1 MGLHD
6 MSQEQVVRRLR
17 LAAVALALSVPA
29 TAGADTVMLAQNTA
43 PAARP
48 GTDTPTTAPRPRRT
62 PSPAPQ
68 QAQAQ
73 QPQAQPQQ
81 PQAPT
86 PPQPQR
92 TEIVRFD
99 NWTVTCLEYADGA
112 AKKSCNAQLQLHQ
125 TNNNQVVLAWTVSIN
140 ESKQFVTV
148 LQTPTGVAIGPG
160 IELQPEK
167 AGKRKLTYDSCE
179 PNRCTST
186 LAMDATLLREVTAAP
201 NAQVVIYALNGQSVQ
216 FNIPIKGFDK
226 ATAHLR
232 ANL

>member
-1 MGLHD
+1 M
-6 MSQEQVVRRLR
+6 
-17 LAAVALALSVPA
+17 
-29 TAGADTVMLAQNTA
+29 AQNT

-48 GTDTPTTAPRPRRT
+48 GGDAPATAPRPRRT
-62 PSPAPQ
+62 PPAQPQ

-73 QPQAQPQQ
+73 GQNQPQQ
-81 PQAPT
+81 PQAQTPAPAPAPPT
-86 PPQPQR
+86 PQR

-112 AKKSCNAQLQLHQ
+112 AKKACSAQLQLHQ
-125 TNNNQVVLAWTVSIN
+125 TNTNQVVLAWTISIN
-140 ESKQFVTV
+140 ETKQFVTM

-167 AGKRKLTYDSCE
+167 AGKRKLTYESCE

-186 LAMDATLLREVTAAP
+186 VTMDAALLREVTAAP